1 MIKDYK
7 NLVWLK
13 SNDTSSKLTRWSLVL
28 DEIAI
33 KSWTHAPGSEMG
45 VEDGLSRGGG
55 EDPAPVSE
63 MSERERILLE
73 EEDIQ
78 SWALRALCT
87 RVSAVREPEEDEGW
101 HTDVLIDME
110 AEAEVLLSTLVA
122 LRQAWLATSASGTS
136 SRATK
141 TPSAAASAA
150 AEPCFSDDGETSPI
164 ARTRPPVSQ
173 RLGAKAERNTPAF
186 ILGGEERRAGLRSQ
200 ATSINARAAMQAVAG
215 TGGVGDA

>member
-1 MIKDYK
+1 M
-7 NLVWLK
+7 
-13 SNDTSSKLTRWSLVL
+13 L

-33 KSWTHAPGSEMG
+33 KSWSHAPGSEMG

-55 EDPAPVSE
+55 EEPETATPAAE

-78 SWALRALCT
+78 LSALKALGE
-87 RVSAVREPEEDEGW
+87 RVSAALKPDDDESRDA
-101 HTDVLIDME
+101 DVLIDME

-150 AEPCFSDDGETSPI
+150 AEPIHSFPGVSHSPTFQGDNNQI
-164 ARTRPPVSQ
+164 SVQKLQ
-173 RLGAKAERNTPAF
+173 RRMNCLCHIREG
-186 ILGGEERRAGLRSQ
+186 
-200 ATSINARAAMQAVAG
+200 
-215 TGGVGDA
+215 